1 MDIIKKDSDKYLIL
15 NKNNIMIKAKYNLN
29 TIETKLY
36 LNILYNLQKHLINK
50 NFDINGND
58 DISISIDRIDFKELV
73 PGIQYLE
80 PAKLIKLFGGLRSKN
95 IYYKLKSKWEV
106 FGFIEKASYDS
117 KSDTVVI
124 KMDRFIADMLINYK
138 DSGYTPLNMALMF
151 GLEGMYSYRLYELIR
166 LWSNTKD
173 VITYSVDEL
182 KEYFMLDDKVS
193 YNKYNN
199 FKTKVI
205 LPAIEEL
212 NELKIFEIQIEENK
226 VGRRV
231 DSIDFKV
238 KDLDKRKYF
247 DKSALKEV
255 AASKENENNK
265 GLELLSDEKCINTQ
279 EKEKETL
286 KIENKEFYVPDETV
300 FTKGTLRSF
309 KMDFAHIDFKD
320 DYMKRAFDD
329 AIMIALD
336 RDDVE
341 TIKATSYKFFKGT
354 LDNKIVE
361 YKKEKEEDIKHKKEM
376 DMYW

>member
-36 LNILYNLQKHLINK
+36 LNILYNLQKHLINT
-50 NFDINGND
+50 NFDINGDD
-58 DISISIDRIDFKELV
+58 DISISIDRIDFKDLV

-247 DKSALKEV
+247 DKNALKEV
-255 AASKENENNK
+255 VASKENENNK
-265 GLELLSDEKCINTQ
+265 GLEVLSDEKCINTQ

-286 KIENKEFYVPDETV
+286 KIENKEFYAPDETV

-309 KMDFAHIDFKD
+309 KMDFANIDFKD
-320 DYMKRAFDD
+320 TYMKRAFDD
-329 AIMIALD
+329 AVMIALD

-354 LDNKIVE
+354 LENKIVE
-361 YKKEKEEDIKHKKEM
+361 YEKEKETDIKHKEEM
-376 DMYW
+376 DMFW

>member
-36 LNILYNLQKHLINK
+36 LNILYNLQKHLINT
-50 NFDINGND
+50 NFDINGDD
-58 DISISIDRIDFKELV
+58 DISISIDRIDFKDLV

-247 DKSALKEV
+247 DKNALKEV

-265 GLELLSDEKCINTQ
+265 GLEVLSDEKCINTQ

-286 KIENKEFYVPDETV
+286 KIENKEFYVADETV

-309 KMDFAHIDFKD
+309 KMDFDNIDFKD
-320 DYMKRAFDD
+320 TYMKRAFDD
-329 AIMIALD
+329 AVMIALD

-354 LDNKIVE
+354 LENKIVE
-361 YKKEKEEDIKHKKEM
+361 YEKEKETDIKHKEEM
-376 DMYW
+376 DMFW

>member
-286 KIENKEFYVPDETV
+286 KIENKGFYVPDETV

-354 LDNKIVE
+354 LDNKILE
-361 YKKEKEEDIKHKKEM
+361 YEKEKEEDTKHKQEM
-376 DMYW
+376 DLFW

>member
-36 LNILYNLQKHLINK
+36 LNILYNLQKHLINT
-50 NFDINGND
+50 NFDINGDD
-58 DISISIDRIDFKELV
+58 DISISIDRIDFKDLV

-247 DKSALKEV
+247 DKNALKEV

-265 GLELLSDEKCINTQ
+265 GLEVLSDEKCINTQ

-286 KIENKEFYVPDETV
+286 KIENKEFYVADETV

-309 KMDFAHIDFKD
+309 KMDFANIDFKD
-320 DYMKRAFDD
+320 TYMKRAFDD
-329 AIMIALD
+329 AVMIALD

-354 LDNKIVE
+354 LENKIVE
-361 YKKEKEEDIKHKKEM
+361 YEKEKETDIKHKEEM
-376 DMYW
+376 DMFW

>member
-36 LNILYNLQKHLINK
+36 LNILYNLQKHLINT
-50 NFDINGND
+50 NFDINGDD
-58 DISISIDRIDFKELV
+58 DISISIDRIDFKDLV

-247 DKSALKEV
+247 DKNALKEV
-255 AASKENENNK
+255 SASKENENNK
-265 GLELLSDEKCINTQ
+265 GLEVLSDEKCINTQ

-286 KIENKEFYVPDETV
+286 KIENKEFYAPDETV

-309 KMDFAHIDFKD
+309 KMDFANIDFKD
-320 DYMKRAFDD
+320 TYMKRAFDD
-329 AIMIALD
+329 AVMIALD

-354 LDNKIVE
+354 LENKIVE
-361 YKKEKEEDIKHKKEM
+361 YEKEKETDIKHKEEM
-376 DMYW
+376 DMFW

>member
-247 DKSALKEV
+247 DKSALKAV

-309 KMDFAHIDFKD
+309 KMDFTHIDFKD

-354 LDNKIVE
+354 LDNKILE
-361 YKKEKEEDIKHKKEM
+361 YEKEKEEDTKHKQEM
-376 DMYW
+376 DLFW

>member
-36 LNILYNLQKHLINK
+36 LNILYNLQKHLINT
-50 NFDINGND
+50 NFDINGDD
-58 DISISIDRIDFKELV
+58 DISISIDRIDFKDLV

-247 DKSALKEV
+247 DKNALKEV
-255 AASKENENNK
+255 VASKENENNK
-265 GLELLSDEKCINTQ
+265 GLEVLSDEKCINIQ

-286 KIENKEFYVPDETV
+286 KIENKEFYVADETV

-309 KMDFAHIDFKD
+309 KLDFFNIDFKD
-320 DYMKRAFDD
+320 TYMKRAFDD
-329 AIMIALD
+329 AVMITLD

-354 LDNKIVE
+354 LDNKIIE
-361 YKKEKEEDIKHKKEM
+361 YDKEKETDIKHKEEM
-376 DMYW
+376 DMFW

>member
-50 NFDINGND
+50 NFDINGDD

-182 KEYFMLDDKVS
+182 KEYFMLDDKAS

-212 NELKIFEIQIEENK
+212 NKLKIFEIQIEENK

-247 DKSALKEV
+247 DKNALKEV
-255 AASKENENNK
+255 AAYKENENNK
-265 GLELLSDEKCINTQ
+265 GLDLLSDEKCINTQ

-286 KIENKEFYVPDETV
+286 KIENKEFHVPDETV

-309 KMDFAHIDFKD
+309 KMDFANIDFKD
-320 DYMKRAFDD
+320 TYMKRAFDD
-329 AIMIALD
+329 AVMIVFD

-354 LDNKIVE
+354 LDNKIIE
-361 YKKEKEEDIKHKKEM
+361 YDKEKETDIKHKEEM
-376 DMYW
+376 DMFW

>member
-36 LNILYNLQKHLINK
+36 LNILYNLQKHLINT
-50 NFDINGND
+50 NFDINGD
-58 DISISIDRIDFKELV
+58 EDISISIDRIDFKDLV

-247 DKSALKEV
+247 DKNALKEV

-265 GLELLSDEKCINTQ
+265 GLEVLSDEKCINTQ

-286 KIENKEFYVPDETV
+286 KIENKEFYVADETV

-309 KMDFAHIDFKD
+309 KMDFANIDFKD
-320 DYMKRAFDD
+320 TYMKRAFDD
-329 AIMIALD
+329 AVMIALD

-354 LDNKIVE
+354 LENKIFE
-361 YKKEKEEDIKHKKEM
+361 YEKEKETDIKHKEEM
-376 DMYW
+376 DMFW

>member
-286 KIENKEFYVPDETV
+286 KIENKGFYVPDETV

-361 YKKEKEEDIKHKKEM
+361 YEKEKEEDIKHKKEM